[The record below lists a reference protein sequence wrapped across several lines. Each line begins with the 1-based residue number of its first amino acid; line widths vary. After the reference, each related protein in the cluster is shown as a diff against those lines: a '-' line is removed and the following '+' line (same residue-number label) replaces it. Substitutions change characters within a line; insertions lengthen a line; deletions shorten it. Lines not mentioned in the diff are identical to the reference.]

1 VKYSLHHSTNLSSVK
16 SGPTKYLF
24 NHPAHLQLQSAT
36 GWHVFEYREAKT
48 HKVCARFFFH
58 LKKGEARSPLRAPFG
73 SIELYRKLNVDQIT
87 DFVSQV
93 NDHLNKLGVKKI
105 VVRNAPELYHEKNS
119 ELFKEVFIKA
129 GFEVTEEVSSIILLD
144 KKPFNQKI
152 KISERQKL
160 KKATSAF
167 HFSKVNKTKL
177 NELYKFIASC
187 REERQQ
193 SLSMTLIE
201 LKKLVNSFPNRLL
214 FFKVGTETETTAA
227 AIVIRVSKDVLYTFY
242 YAHAKEHNRISP
254 VVFLISGIYDFAEQ
268 HKYKM
273 IDLGTS
279 MTEGQINKSLLHFKK
294 SIGAVTNKKITFT
307 KVLS

>member
-87 DFVSQV
+87 DFVSHAV
-93 NDHLNKLGVKKI
+93 NYLKTLGAKTI
-105 VVRNAPELYHEKNS
+105 VIRNAPELYYEKTS
-119 ELFKEVFIKA
+119 GFIKELFLNT
-129 GFEVTEEVSSIILLD
+129 GFEFLEEVSSIICVD
-144 KKPFNQKI
+144 EINFEQKI

-160 KKATSAF
+160 YKAANVF
-167 HFSKVNKTKL
+167 HFSKVNKLKL

-187 REERQQ
+187 RAERQQ
-193 SLSMTLIE
+193 SLSMTLAE
-201 LKKLVNSFPNRLL
+201 LKKLVTTFPNRLL
-214 FFKVGTETETTAA
+214 FFRVGTETETVAA
-227 AIVIRVSKDVLYTFY
+227 AIVIRVNKDVLYTFY
-242 YAHAKEHNRISP
+242 YAHAKAHNRISP
-254 VVFLISGIYDFAEQ
+254 VVLLISGIYDFAMQ

-279 MTEGQINKSLLHFKK
+279 MIDGQINKSLLHFKK
-294 SIGAVTNKKITFT
+294 SIGAITNKKITFT
-307 KVLS
+307 RVLS